1 MIDLQA
7 VEKTYSGSHGPVHA
21 LRATDLRV
29 EAGEFVVI
37 GGPSGSGKSTLLL
50 MLGGMLSPTAGRV
63 SVDGADLYHAPAA
76 RRARF
81 RAERVGFV
89 FQMFHLLPYLSVLD
103 NVRLGGAK
111 GAAAGRADALKW
123 IERLGLE
130 HCADRRPANLS
141 VGERQRAAVARAL
154 IKRPAL
160 VLADEPT
167 GNLDAD
173 NAARVITALQ
183 EYQLD
188 GGTVLLVTHGSLDA
202 SIPTRILSIL
212 DGQVHSPK

>member
-7 VEKTYSGSHGPVHA
+7 VEKTYAGSRGPVHA
-21 LRATDLRV
+21 LRATDLNIA
-29 EAGEFVVI
+29 AGEFVVI
-37 GGPSGSGKSTLLL
+37 SGPSGSGKSTLLL

-63 SVDGADLYHAPAA
+63 SVDGADLYQTSAA

-103 NVRLGGAK
+103 NVRLGAAN

-123 IERLGLE
+123 IERLGLG

-167 GNLDAD
+167 GNLDSD

-202 SIPTRILSIL
+202 SIPTRNLSIL
-212 DGQVHSPK
+212 DGQVS